1 MVRDIRQ
8 RSILNGNDPTVFFI
22 NNIIPFS
29 EKIKLVKI
37 KNLDLLNASIRATLT
52 QTSKISVL
60 AFSIFKFQDWTSYRA
75 PFPSSA
81 RRKSTFSYEF
91 RQGFPRKNIQFTLIQ
106 HFRHI
111 KENVYLTYTILQL
124 ILLKVLKVKIVWTKA
139 LHKSG

>member
-1 MVRDIRQ
+1 MVRDTRQ

-60 AFSIFKFQDWTSYRA
+60 AFSTFKFQD
-75 PFPSSA
+75 
-81 RRKSTFSYEF
+81 
-91 RQGFPRKNIQFTLIQ
+91 
-106 HFRHI
+106 
-111 KENVYLTYTILQL
+111 
-124 ILLKVLKVKIVWTKA
+124 
-139 LHKSG
+139 